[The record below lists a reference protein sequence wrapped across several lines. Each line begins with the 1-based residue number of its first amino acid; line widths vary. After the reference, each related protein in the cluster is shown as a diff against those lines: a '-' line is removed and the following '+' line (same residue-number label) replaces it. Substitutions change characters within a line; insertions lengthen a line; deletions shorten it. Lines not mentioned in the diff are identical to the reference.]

1 MAAVVHAHPAP
12 ARHTRRVSSAAVPA
26 RPVAAPISP
35 ATPPAVS
42 PLTYRRRRAAAAGI
56 LVALVLAVQGLLAV
70 LGVDGSGPP
79 PRPVPAGQLSAY
91 VVQPGDTFWSIA
103 VRLEP
108 ERDPRPLVDRLVA
121 EHGSATLVVGER
133 IALPERG

>member
-1 MAAVVHAHPAP
+1 MAAVVHPRPAAARLPLRVTSAP
-12 ARHTRRVSSAAVPA
+12 AALGAATRPAVS
-26 RPVAAPISP
+26 PV
-35 ATPPAVS
+35 VS

-56 LVALVLAVQGLLAV
+56 LVALVLAVQSL
-70 LGVDGSGPP
+70 LGVGGGDSSGVSLQPIP
-79 PRPVPAGQLSAY
+79 TEALAAY

-108 ERDPRPLVDRLVA
+108 DGDPRPLVDRLVA
-121 EHGSATLVVGER
+121 EHGSAALVVGER

>member
-1 MAAVVHAHPAP
+1 MAAVVHAHPGT
-12 ARHTRRVSSAAVPA
+12 ARHPVLVSSAAVPA
-26 RPVAAPISP
+26 RPATAPVSP
-35 ATPPAVS
+35 PTVS

-70 LGVDGSGPP
+70 LGGDGTGPS
-79 PRPVPAGQLSAY
+79 PRPVPTGQLSAY
-91 VVQPGDTFWSIA
+91 VVQPGDTLWSIA

-108 ERDPRPLVDRLVA
+108 HRDPRPLVDRLVA